1 MAGAELVEHVVQG
14 GAPERTVL
22 SELAVARE
30 LPSGLN
36 ATAWTGPLAYLGAAE
51 IAELKGAP
59 LFRTAKSKIAKHN
72 PRKGGS
78 NMAGKFVVSLVAAS
92 LIFTSAAFAQPPPA
106 ELQAPPRGQPGTMM
120 GPGMMGM
127 GRHHGIMMAPGMI
140 QAFAEGKLAFL
151 KSWLNI
157 TEAQSGTWT
166 AFADVVRA
174 QAKSIAESRQKRIPT
189 PDQPA
194 ELTLPQW
201 IDQHLQM
208 MDEHLA
214 AMKKVKP
221 ALDALYHVLTP
232 E

>member
-1 MAGAELVEHVVQG
+1 
-14 GAPERTVL
+14 
-22 SELAVARE
+22 
-30 LPSGLN
+30 
-36 ATAWTGPLAYLGAAE
+36 LAYLGAAE

-59 LFRTAKSKIAKHN
+59 LFQTAKSKIAKHN

-78 NMAGKFVVSLVAAS
+78 DMAGKFVVSLVAAS

-106 ELQAPPRGQPGTMM
+106 EPQAPPRGQPGTMM
-120 GPGMMGM
+120 GPGMMGHGDWAPWM
-127 GRHHGIMMAPGMI
+127 MGTGRHHGMMMAPGMI

-174 QAKSIAESRQKRIPT
+174 QAKSIAESRQKRMPT

-201 IDQHLQM
+201 VDQHLQM

-221 ALDALYHVLTP
+221 ALDALYQALTP
-232 E
+232 EQRQKADQLIRMH